1 MYETEAGIR
10 TQGPS
15 NLPQLTM
22 EKGIV
27 DFLFL
32 HQNNKS
38 GPQPEKMV
46 TCKTTIS
53 LNAKVYCVQECM
65 TRLNYL
71 RSDNNNHVK

>member
-1 MYETEAGIR
+1 MKQAGIR

-32 HQNNKS
+32 HQNNR
-38 GPQPEKMV
+38 
-46 TCKTTIS
+46 S
-53 LNAKVYCVQECM
+53 LDHSLK
-65 TRLNYL
+65 
-71 RSDNNNHVK
+71 KW